1 MTTFKDSLK
10 PRFRAQSREF
20 YMLLGLTAVV
30 SLLGLAMVA
39 SASSVDAFKSTANAA
54 DTVIRQGGFAL
65 IGAVALV
72 VASNL
77 PLSIYKRFA
86 MLLLWGTLGLQLL
99 TVMFG
104 IEINGNRN
112 WLDIGIT
119 SIQPSEF
126 LKLGL
131 VIAFSLMLAELSGDP
146 LYDQQIWKRV
156 FVYSGAALAMV
167 VYFGKDMGTGVVMV
181 ITLAGLFLF
190 AGMKLKTWLGLIAVV
205 AVGAFALVMM
215 SASRR
220 ARFSAWL
227 NPTEADPMGVNW
239 QFEKGTWA
247 LAQGGIFGSGLGR
260 SRMKWSWIPE
270 VQNDFIF
277 AIIGEELG
285 LIGALFVILLFCAIA
300 VTMFM
305 IAKNQTNA
313 FSRNLVATIMVWIS
327 MQAFINIGV
336 VLGIFPVLG
345 VPLPLISAGGSSLI
359 ITLASIGVVLAVE
372 RDRIKNPSR
381 SRR

>member
-1 MTTFKDSLK
+1 VTTLKESLK
-10 PRFRAQSREF
+10 PRFRAQSSEF
-20 YMLLGLTAVV
+20 YMLLGLTAVI

-54 DTVIRQGGFAL
+54 DTVMRQGVFAL
-65 IGAVALV
+65 IGAVALI
-72 VASNL
+72 VASNF
-77 PLSIYKRFA
+77 PLALYKRFA
-86 MLLLWGTLGLQLL
+86 YFFLWITLGLQLL
-99 TVMFG
+99 TVLFG
-104 IEINGNRN
+104 NEINGNRN
-112 WLDIGIT
+112 WLDIGFT

-131 VIAFSLMLAELSGDP
+131 VIAFSLMLSELTGDEF
-146 LYDQQIWKRV
+146 YDRQIWKRV
-156 FVYSGAALAMV
+156 FVYSGMALVMV
-167 VYFGKDMGTGVVMV
+167 VYFGKDMGTGVVMA

-190 AGMKLKTWLGLIAVV
+190 AGMKLSSWLGLMSLGALGAV
-205 AVGAFALVMM
+205 ALVMM

-220 ARFSAWL
+220 ARFAAWM

-285 LIGALFVILLFCAIA
+285 LIGALFVILLFCALA

-372 RDRIKNPSR
+372 RDRVKNLGR

>member
-1 MTTFKDSLK
+1 MTTFKESLK
-10 PRFRAQSREF
+10 PRFRAQSREV
-20 YMLLGLTAVV
+20 YMLLGLTAII

-54 DTVIRQGGFAL
+54 DTVIRQGAFAL
-65 IGAVALV
+65 IGGVALV
-72 VASNL
+72 IASNL
-77 PLSIYKRFA
+77 PLALYKRFA
-86 MLLLWGTLGLQLL
+86 MFFLWITLGLQLL
-99 TVMFG
+99 TVLFG
-104 IEINGNRN
+104 NEINGNRN
-112 WLDIGIT
+112 WLDLGFT

-131 VIAFSLMLAELSGDP
+131 VIAFSLMLAELTGDEV
-146 LYDQQIWKRV
+146 YDRQTWKRV
-156 FVYSGAALAMV
+156 FVYSGIALVMV
-167 VYFGKDMGTGVVMV
+167 VYFGKDMGTGVVMA

-190 AGMKLKTWLGLIAVV
+190 AGMKLSSWLALMALGALGAV
-205 AVGAFALVMM
+205 ALVMM
-215 SASRR
+215 SGSRR
-220 ARFSAWL
+220 ARFAAWL

-285 LIGALFVILLFCAIA
+285 LIGALFVILLFCGLA

-305 IAKNQTNA
+305 IAKNQNTA

-359 ITLASIGVVLAVE
+359 VTLAAIGVVLAVE
-372 RDRIKNPSR
+372 RDRVKNLGR

>member
-1 MTTFKDSLK
+1 
-10 PRFRAQSREF
+10 
-20 YMLLGLTAVV
+20 MLLGLTAVIT
-30 SLLGLAMVA
+30 LLGLAMVA

-77 PLSIYKRFA
+77 PLAIYKRFA
-86 MLLLWGTLGLQLL
+86 LLFLWGTLGLQLL
-99 TVMFG
+99 TVLFG
-104 IEINGNRN
+104 NEINGNRN
-112 WLDIGIT
+112 WLDLGFT

-131 VIAFSLMLAELSGDP
+131 VIAFSLMLSELTGDE

-156 FVYSGAALAMV
+156 FVYSGAALVMV

-190 AGMKLKTWLGLIAVV
+190 AGMKLRNWLGLMGAV
-205 AVGAFALVMM
+205 ALGAFALVMM
-215 SASRR
+215 SGSRR
-220 ARFSAWL
+220 ARFAAWL

-285 LIGALFVILLFCAIA
+285 LIGALFVILLFCALA

-313 FSRNLVATIMVWIS
+313 FSRNIVATVMVWIS

-336 VLGIFPVLG
+336 VLGLFPVLG

-372 RDRIKNPSR
+372 RDRVKNLGR

>member
-1 MTTFKDSLK
+1 
-10 PRFRAQSREF
+10 
-20 YMLLGLTAVV
+20 MLLGLTAVI

-54 DTVIRQGGFAL
+54 DTVMRQGVFAL

-72 VASNL
+72 VASNF
-77 PLSIYKRFA
+77 PLALYKRFA
-86 MLLLWGTLGLQLL
+86 YFFLWITLGLQLL
-99 TVMFG
+99 TVLFG
-104 IEINGNRN
+104 NEINGNRN
-112 WLDIGIT
+112 WLDIGFT

-131 VIAFSLMLAELSGDP
+131 VIAFSLMLSELTGDEF
-146 LYDQQIWKRV
+146 YDRQIWKRV
-156 FVYSGAALAMV
+156 FAYSGMALVMV
-167 VYFGKDMGTGVVMV
+167 VYFGKDMGTGVVMA

-190 AGMKLKTWLGLIAVV
+190 AGMKLSSWLGLMSLGALGAV
-205 AVGAFALVMM
+205 ALVMM

-220 ARFSAWL
+220 ARFAAWM

-285 LIGALFVILLFCAIA
+285 LIGALFVILLFCALA

-305 IAKNQTNA
+305 IAKNQNNA

-372 RDRIKNPSR
+372 RDRVKNLGR

>member
-1 MTTFKDSLK
+1 MTTFKESLK

-20 YMLLGLTAVV
+20 YMLLGLTAII

-54 DTVIRQGGFAL
+54 DTVIRQGAFAL
-65 IGAVALV
+65 IGGVALV
-72 VASNL
+72 IASNL
-77 PLSIYKRFA
+77 PLALYKRFA
-86 MLLLWGTLGLQLL
+86 MVFLWITLGLQLL
-99 TVMFG
+99 TVLFG
-104 IEINGNRN
+104 NEINGNRN
-112 WLDIGIT
+112 WLDLGFT

-131 VIAFSLMLAELSGDP
+131 VIAFSLMLAELTGDEV
-146 LYDQQIWKRV
+146 YDRQTWKRV
-156 FVYSGAALAMV
+156 FVYSGIALVMV
-167 VYFGKDMGTGVVMV
+167 VYFGKDMGTGVVMA

-190 AGMKLKTWLGLIAVV
+190 AGMKLSSWLALMALGALGAV
-205 AVGAFALVMM
+205 ALVMM
-215 SASRR
+215 SGSRR
-220 ARFSAWL
+220 ARFAAWL

-285 LIGALFVILLFCAIA
+285 LIGALFVILLFCGLA

-305 IAKNQTNA
+305 IAKNQNTA

-359 ITLASIGVVLAVE
+359 VTLAAIGVVLAVE
-372 RDRIKNPSR
+372 RDRVKNLGR

>member
-1 MTTFKDSLK
+1 
-10 PRFRAQSREF
+10 
-20 YMLLGLTAVV
+20 MLLGLTAVI

-39 SASSVDAFKSTANAA
+39 SASSVDAFKTTSNAA
-54 DTVIRQGGFAL
+54 DTVIRQGVFAL
-65 IGAVALV
+65 VGGTILII
-72 VASNL
+72 ASNL
-77 PLSIYKRFA
+77 PLALYKRFA
-86 MLLLWGTLGLQLL
+86 QLFLWATLGLQLL
-99 TVMFG
+99 TVLFAA
-104 IEINGNRN
+104 EINGNRN
-112 WLDIGIT
+112 WLDIGFT

-126 LKLGL
+126 LKLGM
-131 VIAFSLMLAELSGDP
+131 VIAFSLMLSRLTGDEV
-146 LYDQQIWKRV
+146 LDQQIWRQV
-156 FVYSGAALAMV
+156 FFYSVAALGMV

-190 AGMKLKTWLGLIAVV
+190 AGMKLGRWLLIMALGSLAAV
-205 AVGAFALVMM
+205 ALVL
-215 SASRR
+215 SSGSRR

-227 NPTEADPMGVNW
+227 NPDEADPMGVNW

-285 LIGALFVILLFCAIA
+285 LIGALFVILLFCALA
-300 VTMFM
+300 VTMFV
-305 IAKNQTNA
+305 IAKNQNNA
-313 FSRNLVATIMVWIS
+313 FSRNVVATVMVWIS

-336 VLGIFPVLG
+336 VLGLFPVLG
-345 VPLPLISAGGSSLI
+345 VPLPLISAGGSALI
-359 ITLASIGVVLAVE
+359 VTLAAIGVVLAIE
-372 RDRIKNPSR
+372 RDRIKNLGH

>member
-1 MTTFKDSLK
+1 VTTLKESLK

-20 YMLLGLTAVV
+20 YMLLGLTAVI

-54 DTVIRQGGFAL
+54 DTVLRQGGFAL
-65 IGAVALV
+65 IGAVGLI

-77 PLSIYKRFA
+77 PLAVYKRFA
-86 MLLLWGTLGLQLL
+86 FFFLWITLGLQLL
-99 TVMFG
+99 TVLFG
-104 IEINGNRN
+104 NEINGNRN
-112 WLDIGIT
+112 WLDIGFT
-119 SIQPSEF
+119 SIQPAEF

-131 VIAFSLMLAELSGDP
+131 VIAFSLMLAELTGDEF
-146 LYDQQIWKRV
+146 YDRQIWKRV
-156 FVYSGAALAMV
+156 FVYSGLALVMV
-167 VYFGKDMGTGVVMV
+167 VYFGKDMGTGVVMA

-190 AGMKLKTWLGLIAVV
+190 AGMKLSSWLGLMALGALAAVV
-205 AVGAFALVMM
+205 LVMM
-215 SASRR
+215 SGSRR
-220 ARFSAWL
+220 ARFAAWM

-285 LIGALFVILLFCAIA
+285 LIGALFVILLFCALA
-300 VTMFM
+300 VTIFM
-305 IAKNQTNA
+305 IAKNQNNA

-336 VLGIFPVLG
+336 VLGIVPVLG

-359 ITLASIGVVLAVE
+359 VTLTAIGVVLAVE
-372 RDRIKNPSR
+372 RDRVKNLGR

>member
-1 MTTFKDSLK
+1 MTNLKESLK

-20 YMLLGLTAVV
+20 YMLLGLTAII

-54 DTVIRQGGFAL
+54 DTVMRQGVFAL
-65 IGAVALV
+65 IGGVALV

-77 PLSIYKRFA
+77 PLAIYKRFA
-86 MLLLWGTLGLQLL
+86 FLFLWITLGLQLL

-104 IEINGNRN
+104 NEINGNRN
-112 WLDIGIT
+112 WLDIGFT

-131 VIAFSLMLAELSGDP
+131 VIAFSLMLAELTGDEF
-146 LYDQQIWKRV
+146 YDKQIWKRV
-156 FVYSGAALAMV
+156 FVYSGLALVMV
-167 VYFGKDMGTGVVMV
+167 VYFGKDMGTGVVMA

-190 AGMKLKTWLGLIAVV
+190 AGMKLSSWLGLMALS
-205 AVGAFALVMM
+205 ALGAFVLVMM
-215 SASRR
+215 SGSRR
-220 ARFSAWL
+220 ARFAAWM

-285 LIGALFVILLFCAIA
+285 LIGALFVILLFCALA
-300 VTMFM
+300 VTMFV
-305 IAKNQTNA
+305 IAKNQNNA

-359 ITLASIGVVLAVE
+359 VTLATIGVVLAVE
-372 RDRIKNPSR
+372 RDRVKNLGR

>member
-1 MTTFKDSLK
+1 MTNLKESLK

-20 YMLLGLTAVV
+20 YMLLGLTAII

-54 DTVIRQGGFAL
+54 DTVMRQGVFAL
-65 IGAVALV
+65 IGGVALV

-77 PLSIYKRFA
+77 PLAIYKRFA
-86 MLLLWGTLGLQLL
+86 FLFLWITLGLQLL

-104 IEINGNRN
+104 NEINGNRN
-112 WLDIGIT
+112 WLDIGFT

-131 VIAFSLMLAELSGDP
+131 VIAFSLMLAELTGDEF
-146 LYDQQIWKRV
+146 YDKQIWKRV
-156 FVYSGAALAMV
+156 FVYSGLALVMV
-167 VYFGKDMGTGVVMV
+167 VYFGKDMGTGVVMA

-190 AGMKLKTWLGLIAVV
+190 AGMKLSSWLGLMALSALGAVV
-205 AVGAFALVMM
+205 LVMM
-215 SASRR
+215 SSSRR
-220 ARFSAWL
+220 ARFAAWM

-285 LIGALFVILLFCAIA
+285 LIGALFVILLFCALA
-300 VTMFM
+300 VTMFV
-305 IAKNQTNA
+305 IAKNQNNA

-359 ITLASIGVVLAVE
+359 VTLATIGVVLAVE
-372 RDRIKNPSR
+372 RDRVKNLGR

>member
-1 MTTFKDSLK
+1 MTTLKESLK
-10 PRFRAQSREF
+10 PRFRAQSSEF
-20 YMLLGLTAVV
+20 YMLLGLTAVI

-54 DTVIRQGGFAL
+54 DTVMRQGVFAL
-65 IGAVALV
+65 IGAVALI

-77 PLSIYKRFA
+77 PLALYKRFA
-86 MLLLWGTLGLQLL
+86 YFFLWITLGLQLL
-99 TVMFG
+99 TVLFG
-104 IEINGNRN
+104 NEINGNRN
-112 WLDIGIT
+112 WLDIGFT

-131 VIAFSLMLAELSGDP
+131 VIAFSLMLSELTGDEF
-146 LYDQQIWKRV
+146 YDRQIWKRV
-156 FVYSGAALAMV
+156 FVYSGMALVMV
-167 VYFGKDMGTGVVMV
+167 VYFGKDMGTGVVMA

-190 AGMKLKTWLGLIAVV
+190 AGMKLSSWLGLMSLGALGAV
-205 AVGAFALVMM
+205 ALVMM

-220 ARFSAWL
+220 ARFAAWM

-285 LIGALFVILLFCAIA
+285 LIGALFVILLFCALA

-305 IAKNQTNA
+305 IAKNQNNA

-372 RDRIKNPSR
+372 RDRVKNLGR

>member
-1 MTTFKDSLK
+1 MTNLKESLK

-20 YMLLGLTAVV
+20 YMLLGLTAVI

-54 DTVIRQGGFAL
+54 DTVMRQGVFAL
-65 IGAVALV
+65 VGAVALV

-77 PLSIYKRFA
+77 PLAIYKRFA
-86 MLLLWGTLGLQLL
+86 FFFLWITLGLQLL

-104 IEINGNRN
+104 NEINGNRN
-112 WLDIGIT
+112 WLDLGFT

-131 VIAFSLMLAELSGDP
+131 VIAFSLMLAELTGDEF
-146 LYDQQIWKRV
+146 YDKQIWKRV
-156 FVYSGAALAMV
+156 FVYSGLALVMV
-167 VYFGKDMGTGVVMV
+167 VYFGKDMGTGVVMA

-190 AGMKLKTWLGLIAVV
+190 AGMKLSSWLGLMALGALAAV
-205 AVGAFALVMM
+205 ALVMM
-215 SASRR
+215 SGSRR
-220 ARFSAWL
+220 ARFAAWM

-285 LIGALFVILLFCAIA
+285 LIGALFVILLFCALA

-359 ITLASIGVVLAVE
+359 VTLATIGVVLAVE
-372 RDRIKNPSR
+372 RDRVKNLGR

>member
-1 MTTFKDSLK
+1 MTTLKESIK

-20 YMLLGLTAVV
+20 YMLLGLTAVIT
-30 SLLGLAMVA
+30 LLGLAMVA

-77 PLSIYKRFA
+77 PLAIYKRFA
-86 MLLLWGTLGLQLL
+86 LLFLWGTLGLQLL
-99 TVMFG
+99 TVLFG
-104 IEINGNRN
+104 NEINGNRN
-112 WLDIGIT
+112 WLDLGFT

-131 VIAFSLMLAELSGDP
+131 VIAFSLMLSELTGDE

-156 FVYSGAALAMV
+156 FVYSAAALVMV

-190 AGMKLKTWLGLIAVV
+190 AGMKLRSWLGLMGLV
-205 AVGAFALVMM
+205 AFGAFALVMM
-215 SASRR
+215 SGSRR
-220 ARFSAWL
+220 ARFAAWL

-285 LIGALFVILLFCAIA
+285 LIGALFVILLFCALA

-313 FSRNLVATIMVWIS
+313 FSRNIVATVMVWIS

-336 VLGIFPVLG
+336 VLGLFPVLG

-372 RDRIKNPSR
+372 RDRVKNLGR

>member
-1 MTTFKDSLK
+1 MTTLKESIK

-20 YMLLGLTAVV
+20 YMLLGLTAVI

-39 SASSVDAFKSTANAA
+39 SASSVDAFKTTANAA
-54 DTVIRQGGFAL
+54 DTVIRQGGFFL
-65 IGAVALV
+65 IGATALV

-77 PLSIYKRFA
+77 PLALYKRFA
-86 MLLLWGTLGLQLL
+86 MLFLWTTLGLQLL
-99 TVMFG
+99 TVLFG
-104 IEINGNRN
+104 NEINGNRN
-112 WLDIGIT
+112 WLDLGFT
-119 SIQPSEF
+119 SIQPAEF

-131 VIAFSLMLAELSGDP
+131 VIAFSLMLAELTGDEQ
-146 LYDQQIWKRV
+146 YDQQIWKRV
-156 FVYSGAALAMV
+156 GVYSLAALVMV
-167 VYFGKDMGTGVVMV
+167 VYFGKDMGTGVIMI
-181 ITLAGLFLF
+181 ITLAGLVLF
-190 AGMKLKTWLGLIAVV
+190 AGMKLRSWFTLMAIV
-205 AVGAFALVMM
+205 AVGAAGLVMM
-215 SASRR
+215 SGSRR
-220 ARFSAWL
+220 ARFAAWL

-285 LIGALFVILLFCAIA
+285 LIGALFVILLFCALA

-313 FSRNLVATIMVWIS
+313 FSRNIVATVMVWIS
-327 MQAFINIGV
+327 MQAFVNIGV
-336 VLGIFPVLG
+336 VLGLFPVLG

-359 ITLASIGVVLAVE
+359 ITLASIGVILAVE
-372 RDRIKNPSR
+372 RDRVKNLGR

>member
-1 MTTFKDSLK
+1 MTTLKESIK

-20 YMLLGLTAVV
+20 YMLLGLTAVIT
-30 SLLGLAMVA
+30 LLGLAMVA

-77 PLSIYKRFA
+77 PLAIYKRFA
-86 MLLLWGTLGLQLL
+86 LLFLWGTLGLQLL
-99 TVMFG
+99 TVLFG
-104 IEINGNRN
+104 NEINGNRN
-112 WLDIGIT
+112 WLDLGFT

-131 VIAFSLMLAELSGDP
+131 VIAFSLMLSELTGDE

-156 FVYSGAALAMV
+156 FVYSGAALVMV

-190 AGMKLKTWLGLIAVV
+190 AGMKLRSWLGLMGLV
-205 AVGAFALVMM
+205 AFGAFALVMM
-215 SASRR
+215 SGSRR
-220 ARFSAWL
+220 ARFAAWL

-285 LIGALFVILLFCAIA
+285 LIGALFVILLFCALA

-313 FSRNLVATIMVWIS
+313 FSRNIVATVMVWIS

-336 VLGIFPVLG
+336 VLGLFPVLG

-372 RDRIKNPSR
+372 RDRLKNLGR

>member
-1 MTTFKDSLK
+1 VTTLKESLK

-20 YMLLGLTAVV
+20 YMLLGLTAVI

-54 DTVIRQGGFAL
+54 DTVLRQGGFAL
-65 IGAVALV
+65 IGAVGLI

-77 PLSIYKRFA
+77 PLAVYKRFA
-86 MLLLWGTLGLQLL
+86 FFFLWITLGLQLL
-99 TVMFG
+99 TVLFG
-104 IEINGNRN
+104 NEINGNRN
-112 WLDIGIT
+112 WLDIGFT
-119 SIQPSEF
+119 SIQPAEF

-131 VIAFSLMLAELSGDP
+131 VIAFSLMLAELTGDEF
-146 LYDQQIWKRV
+146 YDRQIWKRV
-156 FVYSGAALAMV
+156 FVYSGLALVMV
-167 VYFGKDMGTGVVMV
+167 VYFGKDMGTGVVMA

-190 AGMKLKTWLGLIAVV
+190 AGMKLSSWLGLMALGALAAVV
-205 AVGAFALVMM
+205 LVMM
-215 SASRR
+215 SGSRR
-220 ARFSAWL
+220 ARFAAWM

-285 LIGALFVILLFCAIA
+285 LIGALFVILLFCALA

-305 IAKNQTNA
+305 IAKNQNNA

-359 ITLASIGVVLAVE
+359 VTLTAIGVVLAVE
-372 RDRIKNPSR
+372 RDRVKNLGR

>member
-1 MTTFKDSLK
+1 MTTLKESLK

-20 YMLLGLTAVV
+20 YMLLGLTAVI

-39 SASSVDAFKSTANAA
+39 SASSVDAFKTTSNAA
-54 DTVIRQGGFAL
+54 DTVMRQGLFAL
-65 IGAVALV
+65 VGGVALV
-72 VASNL
+72 AASNF
-77 PLSIYKRFA
+77 PLSLYKRFA
-86 MLLLWGTLGLQLL
+86 MLFLWGTLGLQLM
-99 TVMFG
+99 TVLFG
-104 IEINGNRN
+104 TEINGNRN
-112 WLDIGIT
+112 WLNIGFT
-119 SIQPSEF
+119 SVQPSEF

-131 VIAFSLMLAELSGDP
+131 VIAFSLMLAELTGDE

-190 AGMKLKTWLGLIAVV
+190 AGMKLRAWLGLLGVL
-205 AVGAFALVMM
+205 AVGAVALVMM
-215 SASRR
+215 SGSRR

-285 LIGALFVILLFCAIA
+285 LLGAMFVILLFCALA

-372 RDRIKNPSR
+372 RDRVKNLGH

>member
-1 MTTFKDSLK
+1 VTTFKESLK

-20 YMLLGLTAVV
+20 YMLLGLTAII

-54 DTVIRQGGFAL
+54 DTVIRQGAFAL
-65 IGAVALV
+65 IGGVALV
-72 VASNL
+72 IASNL
-77 PLSIYKRFA
+77 PMALYKRFA
-86 MLLLWGTLGLQLL
+86 MFFLWITLGLQLL
-99 TVMFG
+99 TVLFG
-104 IEINGNRN
+104 NEINGNRN
-112 WLDIGIT
+112 WLDLGFT

-131 VIAFSLMLAELSGDP
+131 VIAFSLMLAELTGDEV
-146 LYDQQIWKRV
+146 YDRQTWKRV
-156 FVYSGAALAMV
+156 FVYSGIALVMV
-167 VYFGKDMGTGVVMV
+167 VYFGKDMGTGVVMA

-190 AGMKLKTWLGLIAVV
+190 AGMKLSSWLGLMAL
-205 AVGAFALVMM
+205 GALGAIALVMM
-215 SASRR
+215 SGSRR
-220 ARFSAWL
+220 ARFAAWL

-285 LIGALFVILLFCAIA
+285 LIGALFVILLFCGLA

-305 IAKNQTNA
+305 IAKNQNTA

-359 ITLASIGVVLAVE
+359 VTLAAIGVVLAVE
-372 RDRIKNPSR
+372 RDRVKNLGR

>member
-1 MTTFKDSLK
+1 MTTFKESLK

-20 YMLLGLTAVV
+20 YMLLGLTAII

-54 DTVIRQGGFAL
+54 DTVIRQGAFAL
-65 IGAVALV
+65 IGGVALV
-72 VASNL
+72 IASNL
-77 PLSIYKRFA
+77 PMALYKRFA
-86 MLLLWGTLGLQLL
+86 MFFLWITLGLQLL
-99 TVMFG
+99 TVLFG
-104 IEINGNRN
+104 NEINGNRN
-112 WLDIGIT
+112 WLDLGFT

-131 VIAFSLMLAELSGDP
+131 VIAFSLILAELTGDEV
-146 LYDQQIWKRV
+146 YDRQTWKRV
-156 FVYSGAALAMV
+156 FVYSGIALVMV
-167 VYFGKDMGTGVVMV
+167 VYFGKDMGTGVVMA

-190 AGMKLKTWLGLIAVV
+190 AGMKLSSWLGLMAL
-205 AVGAFALVMM
+205 GALGAIALVMM
-215 SASRR
+215 SGSRR
-220 ARFSAWL
+220 ARFAAWL

-285 LIGALFVILLFCAIA
+285 LIGALFVILLFCGLA

-305 IAKNQTNA
+305 IAKNQNTA

-359 ITLASIGVVLAVE
+359 VTLAAIGVVLAVE
-372 RDRIKNPSR
+372 RDRVKNLGR

>member
-1 MTTFKDSLK
+1 MTTLKESIK

-20 YMLLGLTAVV
+20 YMLLGLTAVIT
-30 SLLGLAMVA
+30 LLGLAMVA

-77 PLSIYKRFA
+77 PLAIYKRFA
-86 MLLLWGTLGLQLL
+86 LLFLWGTLGLQLL
-99 TVMFG
+99 TVLFG
-104 IEINGNRN
+104 NEINGNRN
-112 WLDIGIT
+112 WLDLGFT

-131 VIAFSLMLAELSGDP
+131 VIAFSLMLSELTGDE

-156 FVYSGAALAMV
+156 FVYSGAALVMV

-190 AGMKLKTWLGLIAVV
+190 AGMKLRSWLGLMGLV
-205 AVGAFALVMM
+205 AFGAFALVMM
-215 SASRR
+215 SGSRR
-220 ARFSAWL
+220 ARFAAWL

-285 LIGALFVILLFCAIA
+285 LIGALFVILLFCALA

-313 FSRNLVATIMVWIS
+313 FSRNIVATVMVWIS

-336 VLGIFPVLG
+336 VLGLFPVLG

-372 RDRIKNPSR
+372 RDRVKNLGR

>member
-1 MTTFKDSLK
+1 MTSVKQSLK

-20 YMLLGLTAVV
+20 YFLLGLTAIITF
-30 SLLGLAMVA
+30 LGLVMVA

-54 DTVIRQGGFAL
+54 DTVIRQSGYAL
-65 IGAVALV
+65 VGAVALI
-72 VASNL
+72 VASNF
-77 PLSIYKRFA
+77 PTAFYRRFS
-86 MLLLWGTLGLQLL
+86 MMFLWVTLGLQLL
-99 TVMFG
+99 TVLFG
-104 IEINGNRN
+104 KEINGNRN

-131 VIAFSLMLAELSGDP
+131 VIAFSVMLAELTGDTVLDKP
-146 LYDQQIWKRV
+146 IWTRV
-156 FVYSGAALAMV
+156 FVYSGLALGMV
-167 VYFGKDMGTGVVMV
+167 VYFGRDMGTGIVMVVM
-181 ITLAGLFLF
+181 LMGLFLF
-190 AGMKLKTWLGLIAVV
+190 AGMKLSTWFGLLALGSIA
-205 AVGAFALVMM
+205 AVALVMM
-215 SASRR
+215 SGSRR
-220 ARFSAWL
+220 ARFTAWL
-227 NPTEADPMGVNW
+227 NPELGDPMGVGW

-285 LIGALFVILLFCAIA
+285 LIGALFVILLFTALAI
-300 VTMFM
+300 TMFI
-305 IAKNQTNA
+305 IAKNQTNSV
-313 FSRNLVATIMVWIS
+313 SRNIVATIMVWLS

-336 VLGIFPVLG
+336 VLGVFPVLG

-359 ITLASIGVVLAVE
+359 ITLIAIGVVLAVE
-372 RDRIKNPSR
+372 RDRVKNLGR

>member
-1 MTTFKDSLK
+1 VTNLKESLK

-20 YMLLGLTAVV
+20 YMLLGLTAVI

-54 DTVIRQGGFAL
+54 DTVMRQGVFAL

-86 MLLLWGTLGLQLL
+86 FFFLWITLGLQLL
-99 TVMFG
+99 TVLFG
-104 IEINGNRN
+104 NEINGNRN
-112 WLDIGIT
+112 WLDIGFT

-131 VIAFSLMLAELSGDP
+131 VIAFSLMLAELTGDEF
-146 LYDQQIWKRV
+146 YDKQIWKRV
-156 FVYSGAALAMV
+156 FVYSGLALVMV
-167 VYFGKDMGTGVVMV
+167 VYFGKDMGTGVVMA

-190 AGMKLKTWLGLIAVV
+190 AGMKLSSWLGLMALGALGAV
-205 AVGAFALVMM
+205 ALVMM
-215 SASRR
+215 SGSRR
-220 ARFSAWL
+220 ARFAAWM

-277 AIIGEELG
+277 ALIGEELG
-285 LIGALFVILLFCAIA
+285 LIGALFVILLFCALA
-300 VTMFM
+300 VTMFI

-359 ITLASIGVVLAVE
+359 VTLATIGVVLAVE
-372 RDRIKNPSR
+372 RDRVKNLGR

>member
-1 MTTFKDSLK
+1 MTTLKESLK

-20 YMLLGLTAVV
+20 YMLLGLTAVI

-54 DTVIRQGGFAL
+54 DTVLRQGGFAL
-65 IGAVALV
+65 IGAVGLI

-77 PLSIYKRFA
+77 PLAVYKRFA
-86 MLLLWGTLGLQLL
+86 FFFLWITLGLQLL
-99 TVMFG
+99 TVLFG
-104 IEINGNRN
+104 NEINGNRN
-112 WLDIGIT
+112 WLDIGFT
-119 SIQPSEF
+119 SIQPAEF

-131 VIAFSLMLAELSGDP
+131 VIAFSLMLAELTGDEF
-146 LYDQQIWKRV
+146 YDRQIWKRV
-156 FVYSGAALAMV
+156 FVYSGLALVMV
-167 VYFGKDMGTGVVMV
+167 VYFGKDMGTGVVMA

-190 AGMKLKTWLGLIAVV
+190 AGMKLSSWLGLMALGALAAVV
-205 AVGAFALVMM
+205 LVMM
-215 SASRR
+215 SGSRR
-220 ARFSAWL
+220 ARFAAWM

-285 LIGALFVILLFCAIA
+285 LIGALFVILLFCALA

-305 IAKNQTNA
+305 IAKNQNNA

-359 ITLASIGVVLAVE
+359 VTLTAIGVVLAVE
-372 RDRIKNPSR
+372 RDRVKNLGR

>member
-1 MTTFKDSLK
+1 MTNLKESLK

-20 YMLLGLTAVV
+20 YMLLGLTAVI

-54 DTVIRQGGFAL
+54 DTVMRQGVFAL

-86 MLLLWGTLGLQLL
+86 FFFLWITLGLQLL
-99 TVMFG
+99 TVLFG
-104 IEINGNRN
+104 NEINGNRN
-112 WLDIGIT
+112 WLDIGFT

-131 VIAFSLMLAELSGDP
+131 VIAFSLMLAELTGDEF
-146 LYDQQIWKRV
+146 YDKQIWKRV
-156 FVYSGAALAMV
+156 FVYSGLALVMV
-167 VYFGKDMGTGVVMV
+167 VYFGKDMGTGVVMA

-190 AGMKLKTWLGLIAVV
+190 AGMKLSSWLGLMALGALGAV
-205 AVGAFALVMM
+205 ALVMM
-215 SASRR
+215 SGSRR
-220 ARFSAWL
+220 ARFAAWM

-277 AIIGEELG
+277 ALIGEELG
-285 LIGALFVILLFCAIA
+285 LIGALFVILLFCALA
-300 VTMFM
+300 VTMFI

-359 ITLASIGVVLAVE
+359 VTLATIGVVLAVE
-372 RDRIKNPSR
+372 RDRVKNLGR

>member
-1 MTTFKDSLK
+1 MTTLKESLK

-20 YMLLGLTAVV
+20 YMLLGLTAVI

-54 DTVIRQGGFAL
+54 DTVLRQGGFAL
-65 IGAVALV
+65 IGAVGLI

-77 PLSIYKRFA
+77 PLAVYKRFA
-86 MLLLWGTLGLQLL
+86 FFFLWITLGLQLL
-99 TVMFG
+99 TVLFG
-104 IEINGNRN
+104 NEINGNRN
-112 WLDIGIT
+112 WLDIGFT
-119 SIQPSEF
+119 SIQPAEF

-131 VIAFSLMLAELSGDP
+131 VIAFSFMLAELTGDEF
-146 LYDQQIWKRV
+146 YDRQIWKRV
-156 FVYSGAALAMV
+156 FVYSGLALVMV
-167 VYFGKDMGTGVVMV
+167 VYFGKDMGTGVVMA

-190 AGMKLKTWLGLIAVV
+190 AGMKLSSWLGLMALGALAAVV
-205 AVGAFALVMM
+205 LVMM
-215 SASRR
+215 SGSRR
-220 ARFSAWL
+220 ARFAAWM

-285 LIGALFVILLFCAIA
+285 LIGALFVILLFCALA

-305 IAKNQTNA
+305 IAKNQNNA

-359 ITLASIGVVLAVE
+359 VTLTAIGVVLAVE
-372 RDRIKNPSR
+372 RDRVKNLGR

>member
-1 MTTFKDSLK
+1 MTTLKESLK
-10 PRFRAQSREF
+10 PRFRAQSSEF
-20 YMLLGLTAVV
+20 YMLLGLTAVI

-54 DTVIRQGGFAL
+54 DTVMRQGVFAL
-65 IGAVALV
+65 IGAVVLI

-77 PLSIYKRFA
+77 PLALYKRFA
-86 MLLLWGTLGLQLL
+86 YFFLWITLGLQLL
-99 TVMFG
+99 TVLFG
-104 IEINGNRN
+104 NEINGNRN
-112 WLDIGIT
+112 WLDIGFT

-131 VIAFSLMLAELSGDP
+131 VIAFSLMLSELTGDEF
-146 LYDQQIWKRV
+146 YDKQIWKRV
-156 FVYSGAALAMV
+156 FLYSGLALVMV

-190 AGMKLKTWLGLIAVV
+190 AGMKLSSWLGLMALG
-205 AVGAFALVMM
+205 ALGAFALVMM
-215 SASRR
+215 SGSRR
-220 ARFSAWL
+220 ARFAAWW
-227 NPTEADPMGVNW
+227 NPTDADPMGVNW

-285 LIGALFVILLFCAIA
+285 LIGALFVILLFCALA

-305 IAKNQTNA
+305 IAKNQNNA

-359 ITLASIGVVLAVE
+359 ITLAAIGVVLAVE
-372 RDRIKNPSR
+372 RDRVKNLGR

>member
-1 MTTFKDSLK
+1 MTTLKESLK
-10 PRFRAQSREF
+10 PRFRAQSSEF
-20 YMLLGLTAVV
+20 YMLLGLTAVI

-54 DTVIRQGGFAL
+54 DTVMRQGVFAL
-65 IGAVALV
+65 IGAVALII
-72 VASNL
+72 ASNF
-77 PLSIYKRFA
+77 PLALYRRFA
-86 MLLLWGTLGLQLL
+86 YFFLWITLGLQLL
-99 TVMFG
+99 TVLFG
-104 IEINGNRN
+104 NEINGNRN
-112 WLDIGIT
+112 WLDIGFT

-131 VIAFSLMLAELSGDP
+131 VIAFSLMLSELTGDEF
-146 LYDQQIWKRV
+146 YDRQIWKRV
-156 FVYSGAALAMV
+156 FVYSGMALVMV
-167 VYFGKDMGTGVVMV
+167 VYFGKDMGTGVVMA

-190 AGMKLKTWLGLIAVV
+190 AGMKLSSWLGLMSLGALGAV
-205 AVGAFALVMM
+205 ALVMM

-220 ARFSAWL
+220 ARFAAWM

-285 LIGALFVILLFCAIA
+285 LIGALFVILLFCALA

-372 RDRIKNPSR
+372 RDRVKNLGR

>member
-372 RDRIKNPSR
+372 RDRIKSPSR

>member
-1 MTTFKDSLK
+1 MTTLKESLK
-10 PRFRAQSREF
+10 PRFRAQSSEF
-20 YMLLGLTAVV
+20 YMLLGLTAVI

-54 DTVIRQGGFAL
+54 DTVMRQGVFAL
-65 IGAVALV
+65 IGAVALI
-72 VASNL
+72 VASNF
-77 PLSIYKRFA
+77 PLALYRRFA
-86 MLLLWGTLGLQLL
+86 YFFLWITLGLQLL
-99 TVMFG
+99 TVLFG
-104 IEINGNRN
+104 NEINGNRN
-112 WLDIGIT
+112 WLDIGFT

-131 VIAFSLMLAELSGDP
+131 VIAFSLMLSELTGDEF
-146 LYDQQIWKRV
+146 YDRQIWKRV
-156 FVYSGAALAMV
+156 FVYSGMALVMV
-167 VYFGKDMGTGVVMV
+167 VYFGKDMGTGVVMA

-190 AGMKLKTWLGLIAVV
+190 AGMKLSSWLGLMSLGALGAV
-205 AVGAFALVMM
+205 ALVMM

-220 ARFSAWL
+220 ARFAAWM

-285 LIGALFVILLFCAIA
+285 LIGALFVILLFCALA

-305 IAKNQTNA
+305 IAKNQNNA

-372 RDRIKNPSR
+372 RDRVKNLGR

>member
-1 MTTFKDSLK
+1 MTTFKESLK

-20 YMLLGLTAVV
+20 YMLLGLTAII

-54 DTVIRQGGFAL
+54 DTVIRQGAFAL
-65 IGAVALV
+65 IGGVALV
-72 VASNL
+72 IASNL
-77 PLSIYKRFA
+77 PLALYKRFA
-86 MLLLWGTLGLQLL
+86 MFFLWITLGLQLL
-99 TVMFG
+99 TVLFG
-104 IEINGNRN
+104 NEINGNRN
-112 WLDIGIT
+112 WLDLGFT

-131 VIAFSLMLAELSGDP
+131 VIAFSLMLAELTGDEV
-146 LYDQQIWKRV
+146 YDRQTWKRV
-156 FVYSGAALAMV
+156 FVYSGIALVMV
-167 VYFGKDMGTGVVMV
+167 VYFGKDMGTGVVMA

-190 AGMKLKTWLGLIAVV
+190 AGMKLSSWLGLMALGALGAV
-205 AVGAFALVMM
+205 ALVMM
-215 SASRR
+215 SGSRR
-220 ARFSAWL
+220 ARFAAWL

-285 LIGALFVILLFCAIA
+285 LIGALFVILLFCGLA

-305 IAKNQTNA
+305 IAKNQNTA

-359 ITLASIGVVLAVE
+359 VTLAAIGVVLAVE
-372 RDRIKNPSR
+372 RDRVKNLGR

>member
-1 MTTFKDSLK
+1 MTTLKESIK

-30 SLLGLAMVA
+30 TLLGLAMVA

-77 PLSIYKRFA
+77 PLAVYKRFA
-86 MLLLWGTLGLQLL
+86 LLFLWGTLGLQLL
-99 TVMFG
+99 TVLFG
-104 IEINGNRN
+104 NEINGNRN
-112 WLDIGIT
+112 WLDLGFT

-131 VIAFSLMLAELSGDP
+131 VIAFSLMLSELTGDE

-156 FVYSGAALAMV
+156 FVYSGAALVMV

-190 AGMKLKTWLGLIAVV
+190 AGMKLRSWLGLMGLV
-205 AVGAFALVMM
+205 AFGAFALVMM
-215 SASRR
+215 SGSRR
-220 ARFSAWL
+220 ARFAAWL

-285 LIGALFVILLFCAIA
+285 LIGALFVILLFCALA

-313 FSRNLVATIMVWIS
+313 FSRNIVATVMVWIS

-336 VLGIFPVLG
+336 VLGLFPVLG

-372 RDRIKNPSR
+372 RDRVKNLGR

>member
-1 MTTFKDSLK
+1 MTTLKESLK
-10 PRFRAQSREF
+10 PRFRAQSSEF
-20 YMLLGLTAVV
+20 YMLLGLTAVI

-54 DTVIRQGGFAL
+54 DTVMRQGVFAL
-65 IGAVALV
+65 IGAVVLI

-77 PLSIYKRFA
+77 PLALYKRFA
-86 MLLLWGTLGLQLL
+86 YFFLWITLGLQLL
-99 TVMFG
+99 TVLFG
-104 IEINGNRN
+104 NEINGNRN
-112 WLDIGIT
+112 WLDIGFT

-131 VIAFSLMLAELSGDP
+131 VIAFSLMLSELTGDEF
-146 LYDQQIWKRV
+146 YDKQIWKRV
-156 FVYSGAALAMV
+156 FVYSGLALVMV

-190 AGMKLKTWLGLIAVV
+190 AGMKLSSWLGLMALG
-205 AVGAFALVMM
+205 ALGAFALVMM
-215 SASRR
+215 SGSRR
-220 ARFSAWL
+220 ARFAAWW
-227 NPTEADPMGVNW
+227 NPTDADPMGVNW

-285 LIGALFVILLFCAIA
+285 LIGALFVILLFCALA

-305 IAKNQTNA
+305 IAKNQNNA

-359 ITLASIGVVLAVE
+359 ITLAAIGVVLAVE
-372 RDRIKNPSR
+372 RDRVKNLGR

>member
-1 MTTFKDSLK
+1 MTTLKESIK

-30 SLLGLAMVA
+30 TLLGLAMVA

-77 PLSIYKRFA
+77 PLAIYKRFA
-86 MLLLWGTLGLQLL
+86 LLFLWGTLGLQLL
-99 TVMFG
+99 TVLFG
-104 IEINGNRN
+104 NEINGNRN
-112 WLDIGIT
+112 WLDLGFT

-131 VIAFSLMLAELSGDP
+131 VIAFSLMLSELTGDE

-156 FVYSGAALAMV
+156 FVYSGAALVMV

-190 AGMKLKTWLGLIAVV
+190 AGMKLRSWLGLMGLV
-205 AVGAFALVMM
+205 AFGAFALVMM
-215 SASRR
+215 SGSRR
-220 ARFSAWL
+220 ARFAAWL

-285 LIGALFVILLFCAIA
+285 LIGALFVILLFCALA

-313 FSRNLVATIMVWIS
+313 FSRNIVATVMVWIS

-336 VLGIFPVLG
+336 VLGLFPVLG

-372 RDRIKNPSR
+372 RDRVKNLGR